1 MKSNTM
7 STNPESFGASLEA
20 LIKIGHNITVLY
32 VEDDPVIR
40 QEFTHFL
47 NRFFFKVDTAANGKE
62 GLNTA
67 LSYEYDLIISDIEMP
82 YMNGLDMI
90 EKIKEQ
96 KPHQATLLVSAH
108 HEITMMQ
115 RSIEIGVDGYLF
127 KPILPNQ
134 TIALLHKVVSHIEQ
148 EKENIRY
155 KIHLEKLVEAKS
167 QKLLQLYTI
176 DRISGLYTRGKFE
189 EDLLSRSDVSL
200 ALFKIN
206 DFKSLNDF
214 YGYELGD
221 SIIRHSADF
230 LRERFSILDNAN
242 LYRISGSHFAL
253 LTPMPSDDLE
263 KFAILTNQIFENN
276 QIKIESEFIHLQM
289 AIAIVPH
296 NEAVSLSKGD
306 IALREAQR
314 TGKVVVYH
322 QDPLKDQ
329 LRSKKLKYKEEIKR
343 ALRENRFVPFYQPI
357 IDNISKKIIKYEALA
372 RLILPDGKI
381 ITPEHFLNIAKETKT
396 YGQISHMVIKKA
408 MDDFKDSECN
418 VSINL
423 SIDDIKNSFTQKF
436 LFAQIEA
443 FPEPNRLVFELLESE
458 GIDSYEELGIFLN
471 RLKHYGCQIAIDDFG
486 SGYSN
491 FEHLARLNIDYIKID
506 GSLIMDIESGVL
518 SQTIVELITSFAK
531 KMEIKTIAE
540 FVSNRSIESMIDLLE
555 VNESQGYLFGQPVP
569 YDLSMRFIQSL

>member
-1 MKSNTM
+1 M
-7 STNPESFGASLEA
+7 SINPDNFGTSLAA
-20 LIKIGHNITVLY
+20 LLKIGHNITVLY

-62 GLNTA
+62 GLKTA
-67 LSYEYDLIISDIEMP
+67 LSYDYDLIISDIEMP
-82 YMNGLDMI
+82 HMNGLDMI
-90 EKIKEQ
+90 EKIKER

-108 HEITMMQ
+108 HEIPMMQ

-127 KPILPNQ
+127 KPILPHQ
-134 TIALLHKVVSHIEQ
+134 TIELLHKVVSHIEQ
-148 EKENIRY
+148 EKENVRY

-176 DRISGLYTRGKFE
+176 DRISGLYTLGKFE
-189 EDLLSRSDVSL
+189 EDLLQCSDVSL

-214 YGYELGD
+214 YGYEVGD
-221 SIIRHSADF
+221 SIIRQCADF
-230 LRERFSILDNAN
+230 LREKFSILDNTN

-253 LTPMPSDDLE
+253 LTPIPSDDLE
-263 KFAILTNQIFENN
+263 KFAILTNHIFENMP
-276 QIKIESEFIHLQM
+276 IKIENELIHLQM

-306 IALREAQR
+306 TALREAQR
-314 TGKVVVYH
+314 TGKVVVYR
-322 QDPLKDQ
+322 QDTIKDQ

-357 IDNISKKIIKYEALA
+357 IDNTTKKIIKYEALA

-443 FPEPNRLVFELLESE
+443 FPEPKRLVFELLESE

-471 RLKHYGCQIAIDDFG
+471 RLKHYGCRIAIDDFG

-491 FEHLARLNIDYIKID
+491 FEHLAKLNIDYIKID
-506 GSLIMDIESGVL
+506 GSLIMDIESGIL

-540 FVSNRSIESMIDLLE
+540 FVSNRSIETMVDSME
-555 VNESQGYLFGQPVP
+555 VTESQGYLFGQPVP

>member
-1 MKSNTM
+1 M
-7 STNPESFGASLEA
+7 SINPDNFGISLAA
-20 LIKIGHNITVLY
+20 LLKIGHNITVLY

-62 GLNTA
+62 GLKSA
-67 LSYEYDLIISDIEMP
+67 LGCEYDLIISDIEMP
-82 YMNGLDMI
+82 HMNGLDMI
-90 EKIKEQ
+90 EKIKGR

-108 HEITMMQ
+108 HEIPMMQ

-134 TIALLHKVVSHIEQ
+134 TIELLHKVVSHIEQ
-148 EKENIRY
+148 EKENVRY
-155 KIHLEKLVEAKS
+155 KVHLEKLIEAKS

-189 EDLLSRSDVSL
+189 EDLLSLSNVSL

-214 YGYELGD
+214 YGYEIGD
-221 SIIRHSADF
+221 SIIRRCADF
-230 LRERFSILDNAN
+230 LRERFSIQDNAN

-253 LTPMPSDDLE
+253 LTPIPSDDLE
-263 KFAILTNQIFENN
+263 QFAILTNQIFENMPIN
-276 QIKIESEFIHLQM
+276 IESELIHLQM

-314 TGKVVVYH
+314 TGKVVVYR
-322 QDPLKDQ
+322 QDPIKDQ

-343 ALRENRFVPFYQPI
+343 ALRENRFEPFYQPI
-357 IDNISKKIIKYEALA
+357 IDNTTKKIIKYEALA
-372 RLILPDGKI
+372 RLILPDGKV

-443 FPEPNRLVFELLESE
+443 FPEPKRLVFELLESE

-471 RLKHYGCQIAIDDFG
+471 RLKRYGCRIAIDDFG

-491 FEHLARLNIDYIKID
+491 FEHLAKLNIDYIKID
-506 GSLIMDIESGVL
+506 GSLIMDIESGIL

-540 FVSNRSIESMIDLLE
+540 FVSNRSIESMVDSME
-555 VNESQGYLFGQPVP
+555 VTESQGYLFGQPVP

>member
-1 MKSNTM
+1 M
-7 STNPESFGASLEA
+7 STNPENFGASLET
-20 LIKIGHNITVLY
+20 LLKIGHNITVLY

-62 GLNTA
+62 GLKSA
-67 LSYEYDLIISDIEMP
+67 LDYEYDLIISDIEMP

-96 KPHQATLLVSAH
+96 KPRQATLLVSAH

-134 TIALLHKVVSHIEQ
+134 TIALLHKVVSHIKQ
-148 EKENIRY
+148 EEENIRY

-214 YGYELGD
+214 YGYEIGD
-221 SIIRHSADF
+221 SIIRRCADF
-230 LRERFSILDNAN
+230 LRERFSILDNAD

-263 KFAILTNQIFENN
+263 QFAIVTNHIFENQ

-314 TGKVVVYH
+314 TGKVVVYR
-322 QDPLKDQ
+322 QDPIKDQ

-381 ITPEHFLNIAKETKT
+381 ITPEHFLNISKETKT

-443 FPEPNRLVFELLESE
+443 FPAPNRLVFELLESE
-458 GIDSYEELGIFLN
+458 GIDSYEELGLFLN

-506 GSLIMDIESGVL
+506 GSLIMDIESGIL

-540 FVSNRSIESMIDLLE
+540 FVSNRSIESMIDSLE

>member
-1 MKSNTM
+1 M
-7 STNPESFGASLEA
+7 STNSENFGASLEA
-20 LIKIGHNITVLY
+20 LLKIGHNITVLY

-67 LSYEYDLIISDIEMP
+67 LGYEYDLIISDIEMP
-82 YMNGLDMI
+82 YMSGLDMI

-96 KPHQATLLVSAH
+96 KPRQATLLVSAH

-127 KPILPNQ
+127 KPILPHQ
-134 TIALLHKVVSHIEQ
+134 TIELLYKVVSHIEQ
-148 EKENIRY
+148 EKENTRY

-214 YGYELGD
+214 YGYEIGD
-221 SIIRHSADF
+221 SIIRQCSDF
-230 LRERFSILDNAN
+230 LRERFSILDHAD

-253 LTPMPSDDLE
+253 LTPMPSDDLDQ
-263 KFAILTNQIFENN
+263 FAILTNQIFENK
-276 QIKIESEFIHLQM
+276 QIKIENELIHLQM

-314 TGKVVVYH
+314 TGKVVVYR
-322 QDPLKDQ
+322 QDPIKDQ

-381 ITPEHFLNIAKETKT
+381 ITPEHFLNISKETKT

-458 GIDSYEELGIFLN
+458 GIDSYEEIGLFLN
-471 RLKHYGCQIAIDDFG
+471 RLKHYGCRIAIDDFG

-506 GSLIMDIESGVL
+506 GSLVMDIESGIL

-540 FVSNRSIESMIDLLE
+540 FVSNRSIESMIDSLE